1 MKRYNKV
8 FFLVQ
13 FFFYLVIGISPF
25 LNKLQAQIAI
35 GKPTFPFTQICA
47 NPSFNTFD
55 VNFSFTP
62 TSGITA
68 SNQFIVEMSDGTG
81 SFATPTVVV
90 YTSVAGAI
98 TTSPAKITF
107 SVPVTTS
114 GEAYRLR
121 IRSTSPAATSQLS
134 VPSAAHCRL

>member
-13 FFFYLVIGISPF
+13 FFFYLVIGLSPF

-68 SNQFIVEMSDGTG
+68 SNQFIVEMSDGNG
-81 SFATPTVVV
+81 SFATP
-90 YTSVAGAI
+90 
-98 TTSPAKITF
+98 
-107 SVPVTTS
+107 
-114 GEAYRLR
+114 
-121 IRSTSPAATSQLS
+121 Q
-134 VPSAAHCRL
+134 

>member
-13 FFFYLVIGISPF
+13 FFFYLVIGLSPF

-62 TSGITA
+62 TSGIPA

-81 SFATPTVVV
+81 SFATPTVVH
-90 YTSVAGAI
+90 TSVAGAV
-98 TTSPAKITF
+98 TTAPAKVTF
-107 SVPVTTS
+107 DVTYIVS
-114 GEAYRLR
+114 GE
-121 IRSTSPAATSQLS
+121 T
-134 VPSAAHCRL
+134 